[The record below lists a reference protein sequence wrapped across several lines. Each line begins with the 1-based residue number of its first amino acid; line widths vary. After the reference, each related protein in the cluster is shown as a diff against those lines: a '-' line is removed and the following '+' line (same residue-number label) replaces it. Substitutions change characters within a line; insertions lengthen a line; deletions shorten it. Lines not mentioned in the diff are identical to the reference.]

1 MGWFGRGDGLE
12 KLRSEMRDGMG
23 LCGEFRRFICIF
35 WLLREW
41 SVLPLCVSRL
51 WPGLSITRGCGC
63 GFDWVGG
70 AIRST

>member
-35 WLLREW
+35 GY
-41 SVLPLCVSRL
+41 SVSGVCCHYVFQDS
-51 WPGLSITRGCGC
+51 GL
-63 GFDWVGG
+63 V
-70 AIRST
+70 